1 MDIPTTLTEIAVEH
15 VYPDL
20 TEPQKREI
28 DRRID
33 KYELNPQNT
42 LIWEEVKASIK
53 AEKFDQKFDDGENL
67 TLFLDLSKTQHNL
80 EF

>member
-1 MDIPTTLTEIAVEH
+1 MDIPTTLTEIAADH

-33 KYELNPQNT
+33 EYELNPENT
-42 LIWEEVKASIK
+42 LTWEEVKASI
-53 AEKFDQKFDDGENL
+53 QK
-67 TLFLDLSKTQHNL
+67 S
-80 EF
+80 